1 MHANKGKRSLRA
13 KKFASGKVSTQKK
26 IFTVHTPG
34 ELGWGGDPE
43 KVFTVYTAEKC
54 FESKAIFKKKRNYL
68 GSYILVAFFATAPKV

>member
-1 MHANKGKRSLRA
+1 MDANKGKRSLRA

-26 IFTVHTPG
+26 IFAVHTPG
-34 ELGWGGDPE
+34 ELGWDPE

-68 GSYILVAFFATAPKV
+68 GLYILVAFFATAPKV